1 MIQSRDRPTRCLC
14 AGRKI
19 LKLFIFAIRPLCFS
33 EGSSLSV
40 ENKTSAAHS
49 THQPGVCARCFEQWW
64 AVQSAHVVC
73 SEPRLQQNPWRQ
85 LREHSDS
92 SHLWPWTSFCCGIF
106 RDLLAVARLSQPL
119 VWDTQFRME
128 LGSIS
133 KARVCSTHIPRSYC
147 LLLVSLSRA
156 LWNESYFWNLAA
168 VNFLSWS
175 LVLTASASGKHDYH
189 FKRTAILEKVMF
201 ALQRKNILTS
211 APWSNRTNV

>member
-1 MIQSRDRPTRCLC
+1 MSLCWKENIKTLYFCNSAIMLLWGQQPFCGEQNYRSSQHTPAWSSCQVFRAVMGSAKCTRSLLRAKVTAKSMTPTERALRP
-14 AGRKI
+14 
-19 LKLFIFAIRPLCFS
+19 
-33 EGSSLSV
+33 
-40 ENKTSAAHS
+40 
-49 THQPGVCARCFEQWW
+49 
-64 AVQSAHVVC
+64 
-73 SEPRLQQNPWRQ
+73 
-85 LREHSDS
+85 

-119 VWDTQFRME
+119 DWDTQSHME
-128 LGSIS
+128 LGSVS

-147 LLLVSLSRA
+147 LLLGSLSCA
-156 LWNESYFWNLAA
+156 LWNETYFWNLAA